1 MTVVVSASRL
11 ERKRREA
18 VRAREGADRSPYF
31 QGVAA
36 ARHAVRKI
44 FRMVEEVA
52 KKAGIDPLA
61 HQALIQ
67 VYGSPNAELRVK
79 EIAERLD
86 ISPAF
91 ASSLVKGLVEKGL
104 LTRSK
109 VGGDRRVTLVSI
121 SKNGKQLLHAVDEQV
136 QLHVDYF
143 NKQVTPEEREAAV
156 SILLFYVG
164 VSLGGAA
171 AVNL

>member
-1 MTVVVSASRL
+1 MTVVVSPAQL

-18 VRAREGADRSPYF
+18 VKSREGQSRHHYF
-31 QGVAA
+31 QGVAE
-36 ARHAVRKI
+36 ARYVLRKV
-44 FRMVEEVA
+44 FRMVEEEA
-52 KKAGIDPLA
+52 KKVGLDPLA

-67 VYGSPNAELRVK
+67 VYGSPESTLRVK

-91 ASSLVKGLVEKGL
+91 ASSLIKTLVEKRYL
-104 LTRSK
+104 ARKKSAE
-109 VGGDRRVTLVSI
+109 DQRVAWVSI
-121 SKNGKQLLHAVDEQV
+121 TKEGKRLLHAIDEQV
-136 QLHVDYF
+136 QMHVDYF
-143 NKQVTPEEREAAV
+143 NQQLEPAQREAAI

-164 VSLGGAA
+164 VSLGTTK